1 MADAPH
7 SPDLSDIPEAV
18 AVPKSHMSLQLV
30 WVIPLVAAL
39 IGGWLAVKT
48 ILERGPTITISFKTA
63 EGLESGKTKIK
74 YKDVEIGMVTSVTLF
89 KDLTRVIATAELVK
103 GAEPYLVEDTR
114 FWVVRPRIAGG
125 TVSGLGTL
133 FGGSYIGSDI
143 GKSTK
148 SRRDYIGLEVPPV
161 ITADVPGRRFVL
173 RANSLGSLD
182 IGVPV
187 FFRRLQV
194 GQVTA
199 YELDKDGKGVT
210 VNIFV
215 NAPYDQY
222 VNPNTRFWHASGID
236 VALDVSGV
244 RVETESLVSIIIGGL
259 AFQTPAGS
267 EVLPPAE
274 TDTVFDLFPDRALA
288 LKQPDRE
295 VETYLMAFSESLRG
309 LIPGAPVDFRG
320 IVIGEV
326 ASISANL
333 DPAAMQVTM
342 LVETRIY
349 PARLRELQRQI
360 KSIDRTE
367 LLNSWVKHGFRA
379 QLRTGSLLT
388 GQLYIALD
396 FFPDAP
402 RTEINW
408 SNKPIRLPTISS
420 GLLELQK
427 TVTELARKL
436 AKIAGDLEKVPYGQM
451 SRDLSQ
457 TLQSAN
463 SLMRRLDADIIP
475 EARDVLVDLHKTLT
489 SAQHLISADAPLQ
502 QDTRD
507 AMREIARAA
516 QALRVLADYLERHPE
531 ALIRGKTEDQK

>member
-1 MADAPH
+1 
-7 SPDLSDIPEAV
+7 
-18 AVPKSHMSLQLV
+18 
-30 WVIPLVAAL
+30 
-39 IGGWLAVKT
+39 
-48 ILERGPTITISFKTA
+48 
-63 EGLESGKTKIK
+63 
-74 YKDVEIGMVTSVTLF
+74 
-89 KDLTRVIATAELVK
+89 
-103 GAEPYLVEDTR
+103 
-114 FWVVRPRIAGG
+114 
-125 TVSGLGTL
+125 
-133 FGGSYIGSDI
+133 
-143 GKSTK
+143 
-148 SRRDYIGLEVPPV
+148 V